1 MWDTKKK
8 NTKGQKGYQVT
19 PKKYPQLLFQKI
31 SCYTT
36 EMYVM
41 SFVHYVTNTLCTYMT
56 VESISMAFQ
65 NFPSDPIILHS
76 LVSGYEMLSRAQ
88 PLTIYI
94 IHYKSMKITFEPQ
107 ALIASP
113 KFYK

>member
-1 MWDTKKK
+1 MVPNNKLVIIKKK
-8 NTKGQKGYQVT
+8 AGL
-19 PKKYPQLLFQKI
+19 LLFQNF

-41 SFVHYVTNTLCTYMT
+41 SFVNIRDKYIMYMT
-56 VESISMAFQ
+56 VQFISMAFQ
-65 NFPSDPIILHS
+65 IFPSDPIILHS
-76 LVSGYEMLSRAQ
+76 LVSGYEMLSRAH

-107 ALIASP
+107 ALLKYSSS
-113 KFYK
+113 